1 MKRAADK
8 IDLTPIQTG
17 RKRNDAGDYVRA
29 VLEKGLI
36 VKNQGKEF
44 NSLHVIIIIYEV
56 KLYSYSGRFDLLN
69 GRT

>member
-17 RKRNDAGDYVRA
+17 RKRNDTRDYVRA
-29 VLEKGLI
+29 ILEKGLI